1 MKINFST
8 LKSLISANGFCLPLF
23 TSSVL
28 AAVVPDY
35 GVMLLPH
42 SGNNHD

>member
-1 MKINFST
+1 MIINFPT
-8 LKSLISANGFCLPLF
+8 LKSLLLANGFCLPLF

-28 AAVVPDY
+28 AAEAPDS
-35 GVMLLPH
+35 GFMLLPH